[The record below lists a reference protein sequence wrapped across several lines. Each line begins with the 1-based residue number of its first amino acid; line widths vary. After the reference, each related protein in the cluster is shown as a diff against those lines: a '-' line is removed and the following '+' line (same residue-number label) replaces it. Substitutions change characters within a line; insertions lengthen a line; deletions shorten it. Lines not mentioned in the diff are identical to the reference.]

1 MKRAQSTLH
10 PVPVDPDLKGMIREA
25 AFKTHLS
32 QADVMRT
39 ALRIGVP
46 EVVKRMEVRKRP
58 RRNFAEYFDAFAGL
72 VKPNRELVAP
82 SRFK

>member
-1 MKRAQSTLH
+1 MKRAQSTLQ
-10 PVPVDPDLKGMIREA
+10 PVPVDRALKGMIKDA
-25 AFKTHLS
+25 AQRTHLS

-46 EVVKRMEVRKRP
+46 EVIKRMEVRKRP
-58 RRNFAEYFDAFAGL
+58 RRNFAEYFEAFAGL
-72 VKPNRELVAP
+72 VKPNKELVAP

>member
-1 MKRAQSTLH
+1 M
-10 PVPVDPDLKGMIREA
+10 DPELKGMIKDA
-25 AFKTHLS
+25 AQRTHLS

-58 RRNFAEYFDAFAGL
+58 RRNFAEYFDVFAGL
-72 VKPNRELVAP
+72 VKPGKELVAP

>member
-1 MKRAQSTLH
+1 MIKDAAQ
-10 PVPVDPDLKGMIREA
+10 R
-25 AFKTHLS
+25 THLS

-46 EVVKRMEVRKRP
+46 EVIKRMEVRKRP
-58 RRNFAEYFDAFAGL
+58 RRNFAEYFEAFAGL
-72 VKPNRELVAP
+72 VKPNKELVAP